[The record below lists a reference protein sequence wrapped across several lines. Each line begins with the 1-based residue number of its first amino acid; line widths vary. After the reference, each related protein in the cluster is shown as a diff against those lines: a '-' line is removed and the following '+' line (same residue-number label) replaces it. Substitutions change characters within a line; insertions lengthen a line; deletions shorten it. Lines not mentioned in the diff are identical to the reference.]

1 MAREVL
7 TDDEGRATG
16 VSYVDT
22 QTLEEHQVRADVV
35 VLAASACESARLL
48 LNSISERHP
57 NGLANSSD
65 VVGKYLMD
73 TVGASASAFVPA
85 LARQP
90 VHNCDGTGGMHIY
103 IPWWLH
109 DQHANLD
116 FPRGYHLETWGGRGM
131 PGYGFMGG
139 IQGINGRYGTGER
152 PRGGGGYGAELK
164 QDYRDLYAARV
175 GFSGRGE
182 MIAREDNYCEVD
194 PGAVDRYGIPTL
206 RFNVTWG
213 DEEIRQARHMQMAAR
228 ELLES
233 IGGEIDEMPTEETGF
248 GISKPGQIIHEAGC
262 VRMGADSRTAPL
274 NAFCQAHDA
283 DNVFV
288 VDAANFVSQPH
299 KNTTW
304 TILALAWRAADYIVD
319 QRRQRNV

>member
-1 MAREVL
+1 
-7 TDDEGRATG
+7 
-16 VSYVDT
+16 
-22 QTLEEHQVRADVV
+22 
-35 VLAASACESARLL
+35 
-48 LNSISERHP
+48 
-57 NGLANSSD
+57 
-65 VVGKYLMD
+65 
-73 TVGASASAFVPA
+73 
-85 LARQP
+85 
-90 VHNCDGTGGMHIY
+90 MHIY

-139 IQGINGRYGTGER
+139 IQGLNGQYGSGER
-152 PRGGGGYGAELK
+152 PRGGGGYGAGLK

-182 MIAREDNYCEVD
+182 MIAREDNRCTIEA
-194 PGAVDRYGIPTL
+194 GAVDRYGIPTL
-206 RFNVTWG
+206 TFDVTWS
-213 DEEIRQARHMQMAAR
+213 DAEIKQARHMQMAAR

-233 IGGEIDEMPTEETGF
+233 IGGEIDEMPTEENNF
-248 GISKPGQIIHEAGC
+248 GISTPGSIIHEAGC
-262 VRMGADSRTAPL
+262 VRMGDDAQTSAL
-274 NAFCQAHDA
+274 NGFSQAHDA